1 MRIPRIY
8 TGTPLSGGVSCE
20 LDEGPSLHVARA
32 LRMQVGDELV
42 LFDGSGAQYPAT
54 ITSVTKKHVL
64 VALGEKQSVNKESP
78 LAIHLGIA
86 ISRGDRMDLVIQK
99 ATELGVTELT
109 PLFTER
115 VEVKLN
121 RERSAKKLRHWEAV
135 AISACEQCGRN
146 TLPRI
151 HSPLPLTQWLENTAA
166 DLKLVMHHRAVN
178 AAEVVEHPA
187 TIALLIGPEGGL
199 SQEEI
204 DSAEVA
210 GYRALQ
216 LGPRV
221 LRTETAPLAAIAILQ
236 SQWGDMNAE

>member
-1 MRIPRIY
+1 MRTPRIY
-8 TGTPLSGGVSCE
+8 TQAPLSEGTSRE
-20 LDEGPSLHVARA
+20 LEQGPSQHIARA
-32 LRMQVGDELV
+32 LRMQVDDALV
-42 LFDGSGAQYPAT
+42 LFDGSGAEYPAT
-54 ITSVTKKHVL
+54 ITSVTKKHVS
-64 VALGEKQSVNKESP
+64 VAIGERQAVSKESP

-86 ISRGDRMDLVIQK
+86 LSRGERMDFVIQK

-121 RERSAKKLRHWEAV
+121 QERSEKKLRHWEAV
-135 AISACEQCGRN
+135 AISACEQSGRN
-146 TLPRI
+146 TLPSI
-151 HSPLPLTQWLENTAA
+151 HPPRQLVQWLDDTAA
-166 DLKLVMHHRAVN
+166 DLKLVMHHRADK
-178 AAEVVEHPA
+178 AAEAADRPG

-199 SQEEI
+199 SQDEI
-204 DSAEVA
+204 NGAESA

-236 SQWGDMNAE
+236 SQWGDMKAD